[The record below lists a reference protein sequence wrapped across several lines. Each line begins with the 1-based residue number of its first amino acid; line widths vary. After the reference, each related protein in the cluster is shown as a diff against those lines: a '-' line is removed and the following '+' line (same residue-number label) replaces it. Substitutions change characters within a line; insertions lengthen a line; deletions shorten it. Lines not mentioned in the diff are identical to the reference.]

1 MNIRLPLHKTKIV
14 CTIGPHSRNRTVLK
28 KMIAAGMNV
37 ARLNFSHG
45 APAEHR
51 RDIGVIRELSAS
63 LGKPVAILA
72 DLPGPKIRLGI
83 LKDGS
88 VMMKKGEITTLTTRD
103 IPGTHDLI
111 PVKFKELPLSVKKG
125 GMIYLNDGFVQL
137 KVIDIGETD
146 VRCRVFIGGQLLS
159 NKGLNLPGANIDIDA
174 VTAHDLELLKYGIEA
189 GVDAVGV
196 SFVKSAADIVKIKD
210 AAKKLGRNIHVIA
223 KIERIEAFRN
233 IDSIL
238 EVADGIMVARGDL
251 GVETPI
257 ENVPI
262 LQKELIFKANLAGKP
277 VITATQM
284 LESMTDNIRP
294 TRAEVT
300 DVANAILDG
309 TDAVMLSEE
318 TAIGKYPA
326 ETVAMMAKI
335 ASSTEKKRFRLAGGP
350 VISHAVRSLLF
361 CKNVS
366 SEDVVSLDTLE
377 AINSLKIKYVL
388 APTRT
393 GGTPR
398 RISRYKPDSWI
409 IPICPSVDV
418 RNFLLFSYGTLPVLY
433 LNTISDDAIIDGL
446 KSAGKVKSG
455 DRILIVRRLPEEKAG
470 KVNSLKLV
478 TLA

>member
-14 CTIGPHSRNRTVLK
+14 CTIGPASRNRTVLK

-45 APAEHR
+45 EPEEHK
-51 RDIGVIRELSAS
+51 RDMDTIRELSAT

-72 DLPGPKIRLGI
+72 DLPGPKIRLGM

-103 IPGTHDLI
+103 VSGTHDLI
-111 PVKFKELPLSVKKG
+111 PVQFKELPKSVTKG

-137 KVIDIGETD
+137 KVMDINETD

-159 NKGLNLPGANIDIDA
+159 HKGLNLPGAHIDIDA
-174 VTAHDLELLKYGIEA
+174 VTAHDLELLKYAIEA

-196 SFVKSAADIVKIKD
+196 SFVKSAADIIKIKE
-210 AAKKLGRNIHVIA
+210 AAKSSGRNIHVVA

-262 LQKELIFKANLAGKP
+262 LQKELIFKANLKGKP

-318 TAIGKYPA
+318 AAIGKYPA

-335 ASSTEKKRFRLAGGP
+335 AASTEKKRFHLAGGP
-350 VISHAVRSLLF
+350 VISQAVRSLLF
-361 CKNVS
+361 NKNVS
-366 SEDVVSLDTLE
+366 SEDVISLDALE

-398 RISRYKPDSWI
+398 RISRYKPDTWI
-409 IPICPSVDV
+409 IPICQEEDV
-418 RNFLLFSYGTLPVLY
+418 RNFLLFSYGTLPILY
-433 LNTISDDAIIDGL
+433 SDTVSDDAIIDGL
-446 KSAGKVKSG
+446 RNAEKIKSG
-455 DRILIVRRLPEEKAG
+455 DRILIVRRLPEEKTG
-470 KVNSLKLV
+470 KVNSLKIV

>member
-1 MNIRLPLHKTKIV
+1 MNTRLPLHKTKIV
-14 CTIGPHSRNRTVLK
+14 CTIGPASRNKTVLK

-45 APAEHR
+45 EPVEHR

-88 VMMKKGEITTLTTRD
+88 LMMKKGEVTTLTTRD
-103 IPGTHDLI
+103 VPGTHDLI
-111 PVKFKELPLSVKKG
+111 PVQFKELPLSVKKG

-137 KVIDIGETD
+137 KVMDIGETD

-159 NKGLNLPGANIDIDA
+159 HKGLNLPGANIDIDA
-174 VTAHDLELLKYGIEA
+174 VTAHDLELLKFGLDA

-196 SFVKSAADIVKIKD
+196 SFVKSASDIVKIKD
-210 AAKKLGRNIHVIA
+210 AAKSSGRNIHVVA

-238 EVADGIMVARGDL
+238 EAADGIMVARGDL

-318 TAIGKYPA
+318 AAIGKYPA

-335 ASSTEKKRFRLAGGP
+335 AASTEKKRFHLAGGP

-361 CKNVS
+361 RKNVS
-366 SEDVVSLDTLE
+366 SEDVVSLDALE

-388 APTRT
+388 APTHT

-409 IPICPSVDV
+409 IPICPSEDV

-433 LNTISDDAIIDGL
+433 SKAVSDDAIIDGL
-446 KSAGKVKSG
+446 KKSGKVKSG
-455 DRILIVRRLPEEKAG
+455 DRILIVRRLPGEKAG
-470 KVNSLKLV
+470 KVNSLKIV